1 MKRLAED
8 TSRALATFGISASIT
23 TIAYM
28 TWSDSSFLSDD
39 SYIFG
44 MSVGVI
50 VGSILFVTLVCERV
64 WKKKVSLLVC
74 AALYGALAA
83 YAAFVM
89 MTAELHGPGIAAI
102 VLAGSLL
109 LGALELG
116 LMRRVR
122 TLYLDAVGLPLAV
135 TFVAIFIVV

>member
-1 MKRLAED
+1 MKHFAED
-8 TSRALATFGISASIT
+8 TSRALATFGIAASIT

-28 TWSDSSFLSDD
+28 MWSDSSFTSDD

-50 VGSILFVTLVCERV
+50 VGAILFVTLVCERV
-64 WKKKVSLLVC
+64 WKKKVGLWVG
-74 AALYGALAA
+74 AALYGTLAV
-83 YAAFVM
+83 YTAFAM

-102 VLAGSLL
+102 VLAASLL

-116 LMRRVR
+116 LMRRIR

-135 TFVAIFIVV
+135 TFVAIFAVV